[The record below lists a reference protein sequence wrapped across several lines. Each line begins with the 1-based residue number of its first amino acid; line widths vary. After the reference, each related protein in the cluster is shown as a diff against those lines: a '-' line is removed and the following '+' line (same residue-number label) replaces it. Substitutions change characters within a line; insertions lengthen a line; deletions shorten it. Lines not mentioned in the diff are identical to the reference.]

1 MSSDSRIT
9 RSKGPSDG
17 TSLPPYTRLRKDTS
31 TKADNAGSLQPSTQ
45 QQTACD
51 QLNSTV
57 SHSPFARPG
66 SRAGASTAPATPTG
80 MPSASASPFSR
91 PGSRTGSTR
100 SEVDFPSA
108 APQAARSSSCN
119 STISTIDDP
128 VFPRD
133 ANTLTSWEVIDP
145 ACDEEVTGITNRQ
158 SQHQV
163 NRPANVNTDSDP
175 FNQDLGL
182 KQVSD
187 INSANNLGTLYNQDF
202 FVADTTNRRL
212 SQIPNK
218 TNYPYPLPNGHAA
231 LQLRLPDLL
240 IYLKTDTYLMDVNT
254 GEHYA
259 VYSDKIQKMSVT
271 PKLYSPWGYRQ
282 LLRIIQNDT
291 LRFGVNSPQPS
302 TSGVSQKA
310 SMMAE
315 ITQPSPASRCPRPPA
330 SPCRPTIVKYEPP
343 AFSLETPTQM
353 LTQDE
358 RNQVLQNHVVAA
370 NAVFNKVAVFEE
382 LIQREPHN
390 TMYYEEV
397 RVQKNQHIH
406 VAIKLQHI
414 LETDDNFRRATGLPR
429 LDIPEHLWGVQD
441 MRSAH
446 TWEQDFMAIT
456 AEVEVLCQQLKGRG
470 MYTIPSATSTT
481 SSSQSG
487 GSVHFQW
494 INLAQKS
501 SVQAMD
507 QSLLNSSLNLLDD
520 LPRLQSPS
528 SNGPIPYGQAMP
540 QITAHKSNYPVPPTP
555 YANQTAVDRHKRAQP
570 APLLPR
576 TSLGPINVQSPKQVQ
591 PPQLPD
597 SMQPQ
602 QLPFVDAPPA
612 SAKNHQTDNTSSPF
626 TLKATSKSVN
636 RQGVK
641 QSSSELSSA
650 STSTGKSRPVCWNC
664 QEVGHHR
671 RNCKNPSYCSKCK

>member
-1 MSSDSRIT
+1 M
-9 RSKGPSDG
+9 
-17 TSLPPYTRLRKDTS
+17 S

-45 QQTACD
+45 QQTVCD

-66 SRAGASTAPATPTG
+66 SRAGASTVPATLTG
-80 MPSASASPFSR
+80 MPSASASPFAR
-91 PGSRTGSTR
+91 PGSHAGSAR
-100 SEVDFPSA
+100 LEVDFPSA

-119 STISTIDDP
+119 STISSIDNP
-128 VFPRD
+128 MFPPD
-133 ANTLTSWEVIDP
+133 ANTSTSWEVIDP
-145 ACDEEVTGITNRQ
+145 ACNEEVAGITNGQ

-163 NRPANVNTDSDP
+163 NGPANVNADSDP

-182 KQVSD
+182 EQVSD

-218 TNYPYPLPNGHAA
+218 TNYPYSLPNGHAA

-282 LLRIIQNDT
+282 LLHIIQSDA
-291 LRFGVNSPQPS
+291 LRLGVNSPQPS

-310 SMMAE
+310 SMIAGL
-315 ITQPSPASRCPRPPA
+315 TQPSPASRCPRPPA
-330 SPCRPTIVKYEPP
+330 SPCRPTIVRYEPP

-353 LTQDE
+353 LMRDE

-370 NAVFNKVAVFEE
+370 NAVFKKVAVFEE
-382 LIQREPHN
+382 LIQWEPHN
-390 TMYYEEV
+390 AMYYEEV

-414 LETDDNFRRATGLPR
+414 LETDDNFWRAPGLPR
-429 LDIPEHLWGVQD
+429 LDIPKHLWGVRD

-446 TWEQDFMAIT
+446 TREQDFMAIT

-470 MYTIPSATSTT
+470 MYTVPSVMLTT
-481 SSSQSG
+481 NSSKSS
-487 GSVHFQW
+487 GSVHFQP
-494 INLAQKS
+494 IDPAQKS

-507 QSLLNSSLNLLDD
+507 
-520 LPRLQSPS
+520 
-528 SNGPIPYGQAMP
+528 
-540 QITAHKSNYPVPPTP
+540 
-555 YANQTAVDRHKRAQP
+555 
-570 APLLPR
+570 
-576 TSLGPINVQSPKQVQ
+576 
-591 PPQLPD
+591 
-597 SMQPQ
+597 
-602 QLPFVDAPPA
+602 
-612 SAKNHQTDNTSSPF
+612 
-626 TLKATSKSVN
+626 
-636 RQGVK
+636 
-641 QSSSELSSA
+641 
-650 STSTGKSRPVCWNC
+650 
-664 QEVGHHR
+664 
-671 RNCKNPSYCSKCK
+671 